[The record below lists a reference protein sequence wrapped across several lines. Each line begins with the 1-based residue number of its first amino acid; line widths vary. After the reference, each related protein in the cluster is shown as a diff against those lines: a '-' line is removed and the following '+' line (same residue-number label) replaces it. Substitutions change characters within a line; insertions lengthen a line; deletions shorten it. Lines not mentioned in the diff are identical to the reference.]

1 MNTGSSAPNSLW
13 RARPNTVEVD
23 CEMKVQ
29 EDSTANRIKVILAD
43 SQAIFRVGISKILTA
58 ERDIRVVAEAQTLSE
73 TFNAVSKLQ
82 ADVLLFESNVSPTP
96 VDAVRELAKQDACLK
111 IVVMTGDASEED
123 TIGYLRHGVRG
134 IISRAISPDLL
145 VRCVHKINDGETWL
159 DNEKVNWVI
168 QAYRTQSAQLR
179 SSGTKSVLSEKEL
192 LIVAGV
198 TQGLRNKDIAQQVG
212 TTEQVIKN
220 YLRKIY
226 DKLGLSDRLELAL
239 YCLHNHILERS
250 PYVGDQPELQKA
262 IAVAVSGGT
271 NQK

>member
-1 MNTGSSAPNSLW
+1 MKASEDGS
-13 RARPNTVEVD
+13 V
-23 CEMKVQ
+23 
-29 EDSTANRIKVILAD
+29 NRIKVILAD
-43 SQAIFRVGISKILTA
+43 SQAIFRVGISRILAA
-58 ERDIRVVAEAQTLSE
+58 EKDIRVLAETTTLSE
-73 TFNAVSKLQ
+73 TFTALTRQQ
-82 ADVLLFESNVSPTP
+82 ADVLLLEANVSPTP
-96 VDAVRELAKQDACLK
+96 VEAVREIAKQDPRLK
-111 IVVMTGDASEED
+111 IVVMTADATEDD

-145 VRCVHKINDGETWL
+145 VRCVRKINQGETWL

-179 SSGTKSVLSEKEL
+179 SANPKSILNEKEL
-192 LIVAGV
+192 LIVSGV
-198 TQGLRNKDIAQQVG
+198 TQGLRNKDIAQQIG

-239 YCLHNHILERS
+239 YCLHNRILERT

-262 IAVAVSGGT
+262 IAVAVAARGSDNGR
-271 NQK
+271 

>member
-1 MNTGSSAPNSLW
+1 MKASEDGS
-13 RARPNTVEVD
+13 V
-23 CEMKVQ
+23 
-29 EDSTANRIKVILAD
+29 NRIKVILAD
-43 SQAIFRVGISKILTA
+43 SQAIFRVGISRILAA
-58 ERDIRVVAEAQTLSE
+58 EKDIRVLAETQTLNE
-73 TFNAVSKLQ
+73 TFNVVSKQQ
-82 ADVLLFESNVSPTP
+82 ADVLLFEANVSPTP
-96 VDAVRELAKQDACLK
+96 VEAIREIAKQDPRLK
-111 IVVMTGDASEED
+111 IVVMTADATEED

-145 VRCVHKINDGETWL
+145 VRCVRKINQGETWL

-179 SSGTKSVLSEKEL
+179 SAGPKSILNEKEL
-192 LIVAGV
+192 LIVSGV
-198 TQGLRNKDIAQQVG
+198 TQGLRNKDIAQQIG

-239 YCLHNHILERS
+239 YCLHNRVLERT

-262 IAVAVSGGT
+262 IAVAVAARGSDNG
-271 NQK
+271 Q